1 MSTIIVY
8 RSKYG
13 SSKQYALWLAEALK
27 CEAKDAKTIGLAEI
41 LSYDTIVYVGGLYA
55 GRVKGFKKISKNL
68 DGFKEKQVLLCLVG
82 MTNPDDQEKYL
93 HMFHNNV
100 PEPYR
105 NLVKPFYLRG
115 NQLFSKM
122 SGLHRIMMK
131 APKSMAEKIPEEKRT
146 EDDKH
151 FLEHFGEDIYYIN
164 KESIQTIV
172 DDIRNH
178 SVGYYRK

>member
-1 MSTIIVY
+1 MNTIIIY

-13 SSKQYALWLAEALK
+13 SSRQYALWLADALK
-27 CEAKDAKTIGLAEI
+27 CEVKDAKTLDLNEI
-41 LSYDTIVYVGGLYA
+41 LAYDIIVYIGGLYA
-55 GRVKGFKKISKNL
+55 SRVKGFKKISKNL
-68 DGFKEKQVLLCLVG
+68 EKFKGKSILLCLVG
-82 MTNPDDQEKYL
+82 MTNPAEQEKYL
-93 HMFHNNV
+93 HMFQSNV

-131 APKSMAEKIPEEKRT
+131 VPKSMFKKIPEEKRT
-146 EDDKH
+146 EDDRH

-164 KESIQTIV
+164 QESIQTIADYV
-172 DDIRNH
+172 QKIE
-178 SVGYYRK
+178 SGK